1 MSTDAGVW
9 VSALLTIA
17 AYSFL
22 WKENRLFRAVEHIF
36 VGLGAGYG
44 IAMGYS
50 NIVSKAW
57 NPITKE
63 GKVYL
68 VIPVIM
74 GVLLF
79 GRFVKSMR
87 WTARIPLAFI
97 VGMGAAIALR
107 GAVEQQFVKQ
117 IQATM
122 MPLTS
127 VGNLIVVLGTL
138 CVMSFFFFTFPTNRA
153 LTTASTL
160 GRWIL
165 MVTFGAAFGNGVM
178 GRISLSIGVLQNLFG
193 EWIHLIK

>member
-1 MSTDAGVW
+1 MSTDVGVW

-22 WKENRLFRAVEHIF
+22 WKENRFFRAVEHLF

-63 GKVYL
+63 GKLYL
-68 VIPVIM
+68 LIPVIM
-74 GVLLF
+74 GVMLF
-79 GRFVKSMR
+79 GRFVKSLR
-87 WTARIPLAFI
+87 WTSRFPLAFI
-97 VGMGAAIALR
+97 VGTGAAIELR

-127 VGNLIVVLGTL
+127 VGNLIIVVGTL
-138 CVMSFFFFTFPTNRA
+138 CVMSYFFFTFPKNKA
-153 LTTASTL
+153 LSSVSTV

-178 GRISLSIGVLQNLFG
+178 GRISLSIGVLQTLFG